1 MRLLATIVLGLAL
14 ALGSARA
21 QAPAAAA
28 APDPKPVPVL
38 AAAVEIARFKAE
50 ETRQG
55 VAVDRDHFYA
65 VVNSAIGKYDRRT
78 GARAAQWRDK
88 ERVIGHIN
96 SCAFVARELV
106 CANSNFPNVPMAS
119 SVEVFDPRTL
129 THKRSV
135 ALGPAL
141 GSLTWLVRHDGR
153 WWATFA
159 HYDERGGEVGR
170 THASTVFTELDDQF
184 RVLRA
189 WFFPPSALAAFK
201 PTSSSGGVW
210 GADGL
215 LYVTGHSAPEIY
227 VLALPDRGVALVH
240 VATIPAPMEGQAIA
254 TDPADPRVIWGIIRR
269 TGEVVAA
276 RLPPV
281 TR

>member
-1 MRLLATIVLGLAL
+1 MRRIAMIILGLAL
-14 ALGSARA
+14 ATGSALA
-21 QAPAAAA
+21 QSRDARSAPE
-28 APDPKPVPVL
+28 PKPVPVL
-38 AAAVEIARFKAE
+38 APAVEIARFKAE
-50 ETRQG
+50 EARQG

-78 GARAAQWRDK
+78 GARVAQWRDQ
-88 ERVIGHIN
+88 ERLIGHLN

-119 SVEVFDPRTL
+119 SVEVFDPKTL
-129 THKRSV
+129 THKRSI

-159 HYDERGGEVGR
+159 HYDERGGEPGR
-170 THASTVFTELDDQF
+170 THASTVFTELDEQF
-184 RVLRA
+184 RVRRA
-189 WFFPPSALAAFK
+189 WHFPASALAAFK

-227 VLALPDRGVALVH
+227 VMALPDRGVALAH

-254 TDPADPRVIWGIIRR
+254 TDPANPRVLWGIVRR
-269 TGEVVAA
+269 TGEVVVA

-281 TR
+281 AR